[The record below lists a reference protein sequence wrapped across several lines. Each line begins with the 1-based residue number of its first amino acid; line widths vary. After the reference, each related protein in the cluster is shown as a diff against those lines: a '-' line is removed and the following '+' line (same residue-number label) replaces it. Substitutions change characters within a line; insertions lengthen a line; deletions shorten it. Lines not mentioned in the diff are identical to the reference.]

1 MEHLKGSTN
10 ETAEVIL
17 KKERQ
22 EEKEWMTK
30 EERQYMNWS
39 NGTEYEIMQKE
50 EWLNEECA
58 EINKKEKKTDVKS
71 MYKRF

>member
-30 EERQYMNWS
+30 EERQYMN
-39 NGTEYEIMQKE
+39 
-50 EWLNEECA
+50 
-58 EINKKEKKTDVKS
+58 
-71 MYKRF
+71 

>member
-30 EERQYMNWS
+30 EGRQYMNWS
-39 NGTEYEIMQKE
+39 NGTEYNEIMQKE
-50 EWLNEECA
+50 EWPNEECA
-58 EINKKEKKTDVKS
+58 EINKKEKKNVKS
-71 MYKRF
+71 M

>member
-1 MEHLKGSTN
+1 MDDKGRETVYELKQWHR
-10 ETAEVIL
+10 I
-17 KKERQ
+17 
-22 EEKEWMTK
+22 
-30 EERQYMNWS
+30 
-39 NGTEYEIMQKE
+39 YEIIQKE